1 MEARQQH
8 LAQKVKAG
16 VELLKFSI
24 LQFHYSEQ
32 FAMPYCTIFMDHE
45 II

>member
-8 LAQKVKAG
+8 LAQTAKAG

-32 FAMPYCTIFMDHE
+32 DFIPY
-45 II
+45 